1 MKRLTEIWRQI
12 LTLALACVMLL
23 IGTAC
28 SNTAVES
35 GRPENPP
42 VQAGGTNN
50 PYKKGG
56 DSYTD
61 NNMSLNPDVSRRLNV
76 SSNSVEQPDI
86 SSIKLRTVTA

>member
-76 SSNSVEQPDI
+76 SNSSVEQPELAQL
-86 SSIKLRTVTA
+86 S